1 VAHSELSF
9 QSFAREPI
17 FRVRAELAESVSVC
31 LASRVT
37 QFSTLTELIWKR
49 TNVREIAPMVTAHRA
64 HLSVLPGGNALQ
76 WSDRELVTA
85 LLAGD
90 PRAAAQTWRKY
101 APRVFGLLERTLG
114 LAQEAEDIT
123 QDIFLRVFSKVHTLR
138 DPDAFGSFV
147 LSVALR
153 VIKWQ
158 LRRRRV
164 RKILHLMEEV
174 PDKPIPGLD
183 IEARV
188 TLRRFYDVLDTLPAD
203 ERFVF
208 ALRHVEGMTL
218 PEIAEL
224 SGVSLSTAKRRLGKA
239 TLRVRKKTQCD
250 PTLSDYRPRITLD
263 GE

>member
-1 VAHSELSF
+1 MVS
-9 QSFAREPI
+9 AR
-17 FRVRAELAESVSVC
+17 
-31 LASRVT
+31 
-37 QFSTLTELIWKR
+37 
-49 TNVREIAPMVTAHRA
+49 RA
-64 HLSVLPGGNALQ
+64 HLSVLPGGNGQQ

-85 LLAGD
+85 LLARD

-101 APRVFGLLERTLG
+101 APRVFGVVERTLG
-114 LAQEAEDIT
+114 LASDAEDIT
-123 QDIFLRVFSKVHTLR
+123 QDVFLRVFSRVHTLR
-138 DPDAFGSFV
+138 EPDAFGSFV

-174 PDKPIPGLD
+174 PDLPVPSLD
-183 IEARV
+183 IEARG

-218 PEIAEL
+218 QEIADL
-224 SGVSLSTAKRRLGKA
+224 SGVSLSTAKRRLRRA
-239 TLRVRKKTQCD
+239 TLRVSKKTQAD
-250 PTLSDYRPRITLD
+250 PTLSHYSPRIMRD
-263 GE
+263 VE